1 MKLNEFIKWVDEN
14 KELIITDSRG
24 LFRNDL
30 SGRLAY
36 QALDKRDR
44 MAGETERVAFSVAIP
59 RHSPDARTFFAPEF
73 CSGLASI
80 EALYAHENREFS
92 FFLGKAIEKQNTRL
106 IALAF
111 QEISPDKI
119 TELILKYDCCVD
131 PFVAYWKYAKAF
143 KVIEYIQGKGLPY
156 MPAVIDALL
165 CNAALYVDCTFCKR
179 WVNAALDEWNRKNT
193 LSAESILLNIRTQIF
208 EAAQRACFKN
218 RELIPAAQKMLYTL
232 GIAYEPQFSV

>member
-1 MKLNEFIKWVDEN
+1 MKLTEFIKWVDEN
-14 KELIITDSRG
+14 KELVIADSRG

-36 QALDKRDR
+36 QALDERNR
-44 MAGETERVAFSVAIP
+44 MSGETERVAFSVAIP
-59 RHSPDARTFFAPEF
+59 RHSPDARKFFTLDFDKNLSE
-73 CSGLASI
+73 L
-80 EALYAHENREFS
+80 ETLYSRENREFGL
-92 FFLGKAIEKQNTRL
+92 FLWKAIEKQNTRL

-119 TELILKYDCCVD
+119 TELILKYGCHVD

-143 KVIEYIQGKGLPY
+143 KVIEYIQGEGLRY
-156 MPAVIDALL
+156 MPSVIDKLL
-165 CNAALYVDCTFCKR
+165 RNPALYVDCTFCKR
-179 WVNAALDEWNRKNT
+179 WVNVALDEWNRKNK
-193 LSAESILLNIRTQIF
+193 LSAESILFNIRHYIF

-218 RELIPAAQKMLYTL
+218 RELIPAAQETLYTL

>member
-1 MKLNEFIKWVDEN
+1 MKLTEFIKWVDEN
-14 KELIITDSRG
+14 KELVIADSRG

-36 QALDKRDR
+36 QALDKRNR

-73 CSGLASI
+73 CSDLASI
-80 EALYAHENREFS
+80 EVLYAHENREFS
-92 FFLGKAIEKQNTRL
+92 FFLGKAIEQQNTRL

-111 QEISPDKI
+111 TEISPDEI
-119 TELILKYDCCVD
+119 TELILKYGCRVD

-143 KVIEYIQGKGLPY
+143 KVIEYIRGKGLCY
-156 MPAVIDALL
+156 MPEVIDALL

-179 WVNAALDEWNRKNT
+179 WVNVALDEWNRKNK
-193 LSAESILLNIRTQIF
+193 LSAESILFNIRRYIF
-208 EAAQRACFKN
+208 DAAQRACFKN
-218 RELIPAAQKMLYTL
+218 RELIPAAQETLYTL
-232 GIAYEPQFSV
+232 GMAYEPQFSV

>member
-1 MKLNEFIKWVDEN
+1 MKLTEFIKWVDEN
-14 KELIITDSRG
+14 KEQVIADSRG

-44 MAGETERVAFSVAIP
+44 MTGETERVAFSVAIP
-59 RHSPDARTFFAPEF
+59 RHSPDARAFFAPEF
-73 CSGLASI
+73 CSDLTSI
-80 EALYAHENREFS
+80 EVLYARENLEFG
-92 FFLGKAIEKQNTRL
+92 FFLGKAIEQQNTRL

-111 QEISPDKI
+111 TEISPDKI
-119 TELILKYDCCVD
+119 TELVIKHWCRVD

-143 KVIEYIQGKGLPY
+143 KVIEYIRGKGLHY

-165 CNAALYVDCTFCKR
+165 RNPALYVDCTFCKR
-179 WVNAALDEWNRKNT
+179 WVNVALDEWNRKNE
-193 LSAESILLNIRTQIF
+193 LSAESILFNIRRYIF
-208 EAAQRACFKN
+208 EAAHRACFKN

-232 GIAYEPQFSV
+232 GIAYEPQFGV